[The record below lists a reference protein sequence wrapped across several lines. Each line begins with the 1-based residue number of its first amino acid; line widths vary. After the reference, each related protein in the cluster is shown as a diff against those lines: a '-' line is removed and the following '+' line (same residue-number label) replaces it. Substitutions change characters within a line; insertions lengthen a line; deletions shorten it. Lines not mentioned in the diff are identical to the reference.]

1 MHCNR
6 CGHDNGEDARFCSS
20 CGSPLDVP
28 EEVVAGETVAEEAVG
43 AAPVDPEELEA
54 EAAVAA
60 EALAAA
66 DAGDAPGEPAAA
78 PDETVV
84 VEADETTVVAE
95 EAAAGEADTVPE
107 RQPLPDA
114 PGAPV
119 PPDELHPTAGPA
131 PEARRQTPPPPAQ
144 PPAGAPSAGPVPPSQ
159 PPVPPMAAQRGILG
173 QAWHDLTGSQ
183 GWFGRVAALVLM
195 NLVPVLGWY
204 VSGYMLQWG
213 ASAGDGSEGL
223 PRRSFSR
230 STVWLGFLYAVL
242 GVIGAVATAS
252 LFYVGA
258 VPVLGPIFLFCW
270 AVLVSVY
277 TTVAGVR
284 MAARGSFG
292 AAFDLS
298 DILEA
303 FKRDPWG
310 AIVAVFVPGLAAG
323 AVIVVVAMLV
333 LTGAAGSMYAS
344 RYYLYSGSYYGYGL
358 DPLSTVATM
367 LGILGPAVVIVV
379 LAAAFAGTF
388 AQLWSVR
395 AVGVWIDHNAPQWK
409 RAPREG
415 SGVGFRSE

>member
-1 MHCNR
+1 MSQ
-6 CGHDNGEDARFCSS
+6 GIFT
-20 CGSPLDVP
+20 PLNH
-28 EEVVAGETVAEEAVG
+28 
-43 AAPVDPEELEA
+43 L
-54 EAAVAA
+54 
-60 EALAAA
+60 
-66 DAGDAPGEPAAA
+66 
-78 PDETVV
+78 
-84 VEADETTVVAE
+84 
-95 EAAAGEADTVPE
+95 
-107 RQPLPDA
+107 
-114 PGAPV
+114 
-119 PPDELHPTAGPA
+119 
-131 PEARRQTPPPPAQ
+131 PPAQ

-415 SGVGFRSE
+415 SGVGFRPE